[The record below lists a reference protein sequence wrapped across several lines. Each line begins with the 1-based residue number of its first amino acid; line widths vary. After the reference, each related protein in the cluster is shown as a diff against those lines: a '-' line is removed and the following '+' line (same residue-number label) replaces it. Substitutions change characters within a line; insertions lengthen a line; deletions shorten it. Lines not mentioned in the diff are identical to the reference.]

1 MPRFFFFGTWR
12 LRFSYRIPLFFVF
25 LSEASAQATM
35 RYIGNKTRLLPFILR
50 VLKTRTLAGGSV
62 HDAFA
67 GTASVGRALKA
78 HGWQVHSSDLLLS
91 SYVFQRAYV
100 VARATDPSVPR
111 LARELSALPPK
122 EGFITRHFSPAGGRM
137 YFTTEN
143 AGRIDAAREELES
156 WRRRGSVSDDAY
168 YMLLA
173 AIIEGAD
180 RVANTAGVYA
190 SFMKRWQPN
199 SRRRFEVTPEDP
211 APGDPEATA
220 HLMDAASA
228 AKAIGEVD
236 LIYIDP
242 PYNSRQYVAYY
253 HIPEILARGWS
264 DSAPVVR
271 GKVGLLAG
279 KEGRS
284 DWSHGRRVQK
294 LFSALLAA
302 TQARH
307 ALVSFNSEGH
317 LAPKTLHALLTKA
330 AVDGKVDHFKQGYRR
345 YRADSDREGRHYH
358 LDRAVEH
365 LYLIRLR

>member
-1 MPRFFFFGTWR
+1 
-12 LRFSYRIPLFFVF
+12 
-25 LSEASAQATM
+25 M

-50 VLKTRTLAGGSV
+50 VLRTQGLTGGAV

-78 HGWQVHSSDLLLS
+78 HGWRVHSSDLLVS

-100 VARATDPSVPR
+100 VAGAADPAVAR
-111 LARELSALPPK
+111 LARDLSALAPRQ
-122 EGFITRHFSPAGGRM
+122 GFITQHFSPAGGRM

-143 AGRIDAAREELES
+143 AGRIDAAREVLES
-156 WRRRGSVSDDAY
+156 WHRLGAISEETY

-199 SRRRFEVTPEDP
+199 SRRRFEVKPEH
-211 APGDPEATA
+211 PGAGHSGATA
-220 HLMDAASA
+220 HLMDAAGA
-228 AKAIGEVD
+228 ARVIGEVD

-264 DSAPVVR
+264 DSLPAVR

-284 DWSHGRRVQK
+284 DWSHGRRVKK
-294 LFSALLAA
+294 LFSGLLAV
-302 TQARH
+302 TGARH

-317 LAPKTLHALLTKA
+317 LAPEALHGLLEGA
-330 AVDGKVDHFKQGYRR
+330 AADGKVAHFTQGYRR
-345 YRADSDREGRHYH
+345 YRADSEREGRHYH
-358 LDRAVEH
+358 LDGAVEH

>member
-1 MPRFFFFGTWR
+1 
-12 LRFSYRIPLFFVF
+12 
-25 LSEASAQATM
+25 M

-50 VLKTRTLAGGSV
+50 ALKTTGIVKGTV

-78 HGWQVHSSDLLLS
+78 KGWQVHSSDLLLS
-91 SYVFQRAYV
+91 SYVFQRAYI
-100 VARATDPSVPR
+100 VAQSFDRSINR
-111 LARELSALPPK
+111 LGRDLSALPPK
-122 EGFITRHFSPAGGRM
+122 AAFVTNHFSPAGDRM
-137 YFTTEN
+137 YFTAEN
-143 AGRIDAAREELES
+143 AGRIDAAREELGR
-156 WRRRGSVSDDAY
+156 WLDAGAVDEDTY
-168 YMLLA
+168 YILLA

-199 SRRRFEVTPEDP
+199 SRRRFEVKPEKP
-211 APGDPEATA
+211 APGRAGATA
-220 HLMDAASA
+220 HLLDATA
-228 AKAIGEVD
+228 AARLLGEVD

-253 HIPEILARGWS
+253 HVPEIIARGWS
-264 DSAPVVR
+264 GAAPAVR

-284 DWSHGRRVQK
+284 DWSHGRRVKK
-294 LFSALLAA
+294 LFSGLLSA
-302 TQARH
+302 TSARH

-317 LAPKTLHALLTKA
+317 LAPAALHELLAGA
-330 AVDGKVDHFKQGYRR
+330 AVDGEVTHFTQGYRR
-345 YRADSDREGRHYH
+345 YRADSERAGRHYH
-358 LDRAVEH
+358 LDRAMEH